1 MGAPAGNT
9 GTHLLINCSYTSAQQ
24 VDLLHN
30 YTNVM
35 FASNPLEQLVSAHRE
50 KHLHSEPFCSVILAN
65 KRRAT
70 FRENN
75 NATEKVSFQ
84 EVVNFILKKP
94 KEQNKAN
101 KKTHPNNKHPPSP
114 PPEGHLDIHWNVST
128 L

>member
-1 MGAPAGNT
+1 
-9 GTHLLINCSYTSAQQ
+9 
-24 VDLLHN
+24 
-30 YTNVM
+30 M
-35 FASNPLEQLVSAHRE
+35 FASNPLEQLVSAHRD

-94 KEQNKAN
+94 KGQNKAN
-101 KKTHPNNKHPPSP
+101 KKTIPTTSTPSP
-114 PPEGHLDIHWNVST
+114 HQQKDIWTFIGMFLLCNIHYDITRKCETPQQSVEHV
-128 L
+128 LMGI